1 MEYPRRD
8 VLDMK
13 IKNLY
18 YLIAGILAVLFAI
31 THAWNGQSAV
41 LPTLHTGEIALN
53 SEIIFTYVW
62 HIITAENLVFGV
74 AFICMAFQGERS
86 KIRAVAWM
94 IVSLLIVRLMV
105 ILGITAVQNVSALS
119 DTVVDSVAI
128 VIYVIFILLGIRM
141 KPKELKDSTL
151 MTSKR

>member
-13 IKNLY
+13 IKNPY

-41 LPTLHTGEIALN
+41 LPILHASEIALD

-62 HIITAENLVFGV
+62 HIITAENLVYGI

-86 KIRAVAWM
+86 KIRAVAWL
-94 IVSLLIVRLMV
+94 IVSLLIARLMV
-105 ILGITAVQNVSALS
+105 ILGITAVQNVSALTE
-119 DTVVDSVAI
+119 TVVDSVAI
-128 VIYVIFILLGIRM
+128 VFYVIFILLGIRM
-141 KPKELKDSTL
+141 KPKGLKDSKL
-151 MTSKR
+151 LSSKR

>member
-13 IKNLY
+13 IKNPY

-41 LPTLHTGEIALN
+41 LPTLRASEIALD

-62 HIITAENLVFGV
+62 HIITAENLVFGI
-74 AFICMAFQGERS
+74 AFICMAFQRERS
-86 KIRAVAWM
+86 KIQAVAWV

-105 ILGITAVQNVSALS
+105 ILGITAVQNVSALT

-141 KPKELKDSTL
+141 KPKGLKDSKL
-151 MTSKR
+151 LSN

>member
-13 IKNLY
+13 IKNPY

-41 LPTLHTGEIALN
+41 LPTLHASEIALD

-62 HIITAENLVFGV
+62 HIITAENLVFGI

-86 KIRAVAWM
+86 KIQAVAWM

-105 ILGITAVQNVSALS
+105 ILGITAVQNVSSLT

-128 VIYVIFILLGIRM
+128 VIYVIFILLGIKM
-141 KPKELKDSTL
+141 KSKEPKDSTL
-151 MTSKR
+151 LSSKR